1 MSTHRLDPLM
11 NPRSVAYVGASETP
25 GSPGYEVIRVARS
38 YDYSGTLYPINP
50 KYETV
55 QGIPC
60 YGSLGDLPAAPD
72 LAILSVSSKR
82 LESQLEAAIE
92 VGARAAVIFDTCYL
106 PDDPDRKLLARLR
119 ELARDAD
126 MAVCGGNGM
135 GVINGVAGFHSTFA
149 DVKSNL
155 SPDGNATYIAH
166 SGSTFTEVGLFNP
179 RVNFNT
185 IVSAGQEIGVTM
197 DEYMD
202 YALEVNET
210 KLLCLF
216 CETVRKPEAFMA
228 ALDKAASRGVPVI
241 ACKVG
246 RSEKAAAF
254 AQTHSGALVGNDA
267 AYQAVFDHYGVTR
280 VYSLDEMINTVT
292 LFSSERKPGPG
303 GLSLVIDSGGER
315 ELVVD
320 VADDVGVRFADINGA
335 TATKLEERLFHALEP
350 VNPLDAWGDG
360 SGDWDEDLT
369 HFIVSLA
376 DDPDTSISAMSAE
389 LSFMDDIKSNYG
401 KSVSDAFDRTDK
413 PVIVLANISTAPYE
427 GMAKDLTAKG
437 IPVLD
442 GTLNALKAIRHAFDR
457 RDRLALPPGLPAPEC
472 EPDVVARWRARLSEA
487 PSLDE
492 GAGYDL
498 LRDFGVPA
506 PDYRIADN
514 EAGVLAGAEALGYP
528 VVLKTAMPGISHK
541 SDVGGVVL
549 DIRDAEALAEAYRDL
564 AARLGARA
572 LVTPMLEI
580 EGVEMV
586 MGMVVDPNF
595 GPIVML
601 GAGGVFVEIM
611 KDVRAILPPFGPDV
625 ARREIEKLKIRPLLD
640 GARGRPAV
648 DIDALAETLS
658 RFSALVSELRNSVKE
673 IDVNPLIAGPNG
685 CIAVDALVVHGA
697 SDDQD

>member
-1 MSTHRLDPLM
+1 MSEHRLDPLM

-25 GSPGYEVIRVARS
+25 SSPGCKLIQVAQS
-38 YDYSGTLYPINP
+38 YDYAGTIYPINP

-55 QGIPC
+55 QGIRC
-60 YGSLGDLPAAPD
+60 YGSLSELPEAPD

-82 LESQLEAAIE
+82 LEVQLEAAIE
-92 VGARAAVIFDTCYL
+92 AGARAAVIFDTCYL
-106 PDDPDRKLLARLR
+106 PNDPDRKLLKRLR

-135 GVINGVAGFHSTFA
+135 GIVNGVAGFHSTFA

-166 SGSTFTEVGLFNP
+166 SGSTFGEVGLYNP
-179 RVNFNT
+179 RVKFNM

-202 YALEVNET
+202 YALEVNDT

-216 CETVRKPEAFMA
+216 VEMIRKPEAFLA
-228 ALDKAASRGVPVI
+228 ALDKAESKGVPVI

-254 AQTHSGALVGNDA
+254 AQTHSGALVGNDD

-280 VYSLDEMINTVT
+280 VYTLDEMINTVT
-292 LFSSERKPGPG
+292 LMSSARKPGPG

-320 VADDVGVRFADINGA
+320 VADDVGVPFAEINDT
-335 TATKLEERLFHALEP
+335 TAKKLEERLFHALDP

-360 SGDWDEDLT
+360 SGDWEEDLT

-376 DDPDTSISAMSAE
+376 EDPDTSISAMSGE
-389 LSFMDDIKSNYG
+389 LSFNDSIESEYAKPVAN
-401 KSVSDAFDRTDK
+401 AFERTEK
-413 PVIVLANISTAPYE
+413 PVILLANISTAPYE
-427 GMAKDLTAKG
+427 GMARELTAIG
-437 IPVLD
+437 VPVLD
-442 GTLNALKAIRHAFDR
+442 GTLNGLKAIRHAFDR
-457 RDRLALPPGLPAPEC
+457 RDRLALPAALPAPEYDP
-472 EPDVVARWRARLSEA
+472 EVVARWRARLA
-487 PSLDE
+487 DGTDLDE
-492 GAGYDL
+492 ADGYDL

-506 PDYRIADN
+506 PEYRIAED
-514 EAGVLAGAEALGYP
+514 EAVTLAGAEALGYP
-528 VVLKTAMPGISHK
+528 VVLKTAMPGIAHK

-549 DIRDAEALAEAYRDL
+549 NIDDAAALADAYRDL
-564 AARLGARA
+564 AARLGPRV
-572 LVTPMLEI
+572 LVTPMLKI

-586 MGMVVDPNF
+586 MGMVSDPSF

-611 KDVRAILPPFGPDV
+611 KDVCAILPPFGPDV
-625 ARREIEKLKIRPLLD
+625 ARREIEKLKIRPLLN

-648 DIDALAETLS
+648 DIDALADTLS
-658 RFSALVSELRNSVKE
+658 RFSAMVCALRSSLKE
-673 IDVNPLIAGPNG
+673 IDVNPLIAGPDG
-685 CIAVDALVVHGA
+685 CIAVDALVVH
-697 SDDQD
+697 S

>member
-1 MSTHRLDPLM
+1 MPKHRLDPLM
-11 NPRSVAYVGASETP
+11 NARSIAYVGASETP
-25 GSPGYEVIRVARS
+25 GSPGNRLIQVAQS
-38 YDYSGTLYPINP
+38 CDYAGKIYPINP

-55 QGIPC
+55 RGLPC
-60 YGSLGDLPAAPD
+60 YGSLGDLPEAPD

-82 LESQLEAAIE
+82 LEAQLEAAIA

-106 PDDPDRKLLARLR
+106 PDDPDRKLLTRLR

-135 GVINGVAGFHSTFA
+135 GVSNAVAGCHATFA
-149 DVKSNL
+149 DVKPNL
-155 SPDGNATYIAH
+155 APGSNATYITH
-166 SGSTFTEVGLFNP
+166 SGSTFTEVGLYNP
-179 RVNFNT
+179 LANFDM

-202 YALEVNET
+202 YALEVNDT
-210 KLLCLF
+210 KLICLF
-216 CETVRKPEAFMA
+216 VEMIRKPEAFMA
-228 ALDKAASRGVPVI
+228 ALDKAASKNVPVI

-280 VYSLDEMINTVT
+280 VFTLDEMINTVA
-292 LFSSERKPGPG
+292 LMSSGRPPGPG

-320 VADDVGVRFADINGA
+320 VADDVGVRFADINDT
-335 TATKLEERLFHALEP
+335 TAAKLEERLFHALDP

-360 SGDWDEDLT
+360 SGDWEEDLT

-376 DDPDTSISAMSAE
+376 DDPDTAITALSGE
-389 LSFMDDIKSNYG
+389 LSFNDGIESEYAKPVAN
-401 KSVSDAFDRTDK
+401 AFDRTDK
-413 PVIVLANISTAPYE
+413 PVIVLANIATAPYE
-427 GMAKDLTAKG
+427 GMAKALTAKG
-437 IPVLD
+437 VPVLD
-442 GTLNALKAIRHAFDR
+442 GTLNGLKAIRHAFEY
-457 RDRLALPPGLPAPEC
+457 RDRLALPPNLPAPEC
-472 EPDVVARWRARLSEA
+472 DPKAVARWGARLTEG
-487 PSLDE
+487 PDLDE
-492 GAGYDL
+492 ADGYDL

-506 PDYRIADN
+506 PEYRLAED
-514 EAGVLAGAEALGYP
+514 EAATLAGAEALGYP
-528 VVLKTAMPGISHK
+528 VVLKTAMPGIAHK

-549 DIRDAEALAEAYRDL
+549 NIGDATALADAYRDL
-564 AARLGARA
+564 ASRLGPRV
-572 LVTPMLEI
+572 LVTPMLKI

-586 MGMVVDPNF
+586 MGMVTDSSF

-640 GARGRPAV
+640 GVRGRPAV
-648 DIDALAETLS
+648 DIDALADTLS
-658 RFSALVSELRNSVKE
+658 RFSAMVSALRGSVKE
-673 IDVNPLIAGPNG
+673 IDVNPLIVGPDG
-685 CIAVDALVVHGA
+685 CIAVDALVVRG
-697 SDDQD
+697 

>member
-1 MSTHRLDPLM
+1 MSKHRLDPLM

-25 GSPGYEVIRVARS
+25 GSPGYRLIQVAQS
-38 YDYSGTLYPINP
+38 TDYAGTIYPINP

-60 YGSLGDLPAAPD
+60 YGSLGGLPEAPD

-92 VGARAAVIFDTCYL
+92 AGARAAVIFDTCYL
-106 PDDPDRKLLARLR
+106 PNDPDRKLLKRLR

-135 GVINGVAGFHSTFA
+135 GISDSVAGFHSTFA
-149 DVKSNL
+149 NVKSNL

-166 SGSTFTEVGLFNP
+166 SGSTFGEVGLYNP
-179 RVNFNT
+179 RVKFNT
-185 IVSAGQEIGVTM
+185 VVSAGQEIGVTM

-202 YALEVNET
+202 YALEVNDT

-216 CETVRKPEAFMA
+216 CEMIRNPEGFRAV
-228 ALDKAASRGVPVI
+228 LDKAGSRGVPVI
-241 ACKVG
+241 VCKVG
-246 RSEKAAAF
+246 RSETAAAF

-292 LFSSERKPGPG
+292 LMSSERQPGPG

-320 VADDVGVRFADINGA
+320 VAEDVGVRFADINQA
-335 TATKLEERLFHALEP
+335 TAAKLEERLFHALDP

-360 SGDWDEDLT
+360 SGDWEEDIT
-369 HFIVSLA
+369 HFLVSLA
-376 DDPDTSISAMSAE
+376 EDPDTAISAMSGE
-389 LSFMDDIKSNYG
+389 LSFNESLDSEYG
-401 KSVSDAFDRTDK
+401 KPIANAFDRTDK
-413 PVIVLANISTAPYE
+413 PVILLANIATAPFE
-427 GMAKDLTAKG
+427 GMARALTDKG

-442 GTLNALKAIRHAFDR
+442 GTVNGLKAIRHTFAR
-457 RDRLALPPGLPAPEC
+457 RDRLALPPPLPAPEC
-472 EPDVVARWRARLSEA
+472 DPEVVARWRARLAEGSD
-487 PSLDE
+487 LDE
-492 GAGYDL
+492 ADGYDL

-506 PDYRIADN
+506 PEYQISED
-514 EAGVLAGAEALGYP
+514 EATALAGAEALGYP
-528 VVLKTAMPGISHK
+528 VVLKTAMPGIAHK

-549 DIRDAEALAEAYRDL
+549 DIGDAAALAEAYRDL
-564 AARLGARA
+564 ATRLGPRA
-572 LVTPMLEI
+572 LVTPMLKS

-586 MGMVVDPNF
+586 MGMVSDPNF

-611 KDVRAILPPFGPDV
+611 KDVCAILPPFGPDV
-625 ARREIEKLKIRPLLD
+625 ARSEIEKLKIRPLLD

-648 DIDALAETLS
+648 DIDALADTLS
-658 RFSALVSELRNSVKE
+658 RFSALVVALRDSLKE
-673 IDVNPLIAGPNG
+673 IDVNPLIAGPEG
-685 CIAVDALVVHGA
+685 CIAVDALVVHG
-697 SDDQD
+697 

>member
-1 MSTHRLDPLM
+1 MPKHRLDPLM

-25 GSPGYEVIRVARS
+25 GSPGYELIRVARS
-38 YDYSGTLYPINP
+38 YDYSGTIYPINP

-60 YGSLGDLPAAPD
+60 YGSLGELPAAPD

-82 LESQLEAAIE
+82 LEAQLEAAIE
-92 VGARAAVIFDTCYL
+92 AGARAAVIYDTCYL
-106 PDDPDRKLLARLR
+106 PNDPDRKLLKRLR

-135 GVINGVAGFHSTFA
+135 GIVNGVAGFHSTFA

-155 SPDGNATYIAH
+155 HPDGNATFITH
-166 SGSTFTEVGLFNP
+166 SGSTFGEVGLYNP

-185 IVSAGQEIGVTM
+185 IVSAGQEIGATI

-202 YALEVNET
+202 YALEVNDT
-210 KLLCLF
+210 TLLCLF
-216 CETVRKPEAFMA
+216 VEMVRKPEAFMA
-228 ALDKAASRGVPVI
+228 TLDKAASMGVPVV

-246 RSEKAAAF
+246 RSRKAAAF

-280 VYSLDEMINTVT
+280 VYSLDEMISTVT
-292 LFSSERKPGPG
+292 LMSSKRKPGPG

-320 VADDVGVRFADINGA
+320 VAGDVGVNFAEINDM
-335 TATKLEERLFHALEP
+335 TVSRIDERLFHALEP

-360 SGDWDEDLT
+360 SGYWEDDLT

-376 DDPDTSISAMSAE
+376 EDPDTSISAMSGE
-389 LSFMDDIKSNYG
+389 LSFNDGIESEYG
-401 KSVSDAFDRTDK
+401 KPVVRAFERTDK
-413 PVIVLANISTAPYE
+413 PVIVLANVSTAPYE
-427 GMAKDLTAKG
+427 GMARALTARG

-442 GTLNALKAIRHAFDR
+442 GTLNGLKAIRHAFDR
-457 RDRLALPPGLPAPEC
+457 RDRLALPPALPAPEC
-472 EPDVVARWRARLSEA
+472 DPEVVTRWRARLADGSD
-487 PSLDE
+487 LDE
-492 GAGYDL
+492 AGGYDL
-498 LRDFGVPA
+498 LRDFGVPV
-506 PDYRIADN
+506 PEYRIAED
-514 EAGVLAGAEALGYP
+514 EAATLAGAETLGYP
-528 VVLKTAMPGISHK
+528 IVLKTAMPGIAHK

-549 DIRDAEALAEAYRDL
+549 DIGDATALADAYRDL
-564 AARLGARA
+564 ASRLGPRV
-572 LVTPMLEI
+572 LVTPMVEI

-586 MGMVVDPNF
+586 MGMVDDPSF

-611 KDVRAILPPFGPDV
+611 NDVRAMLPPFGSDV
-625 ARREIEKLKIRPLLD
+625 ARREIDRLKTRPLLG
-640 GARGRPAV
+640 GARGRPAA
-648 DIDALAETLS
+648 DIDALADALS
-658 RFSALVSELRNSVKE
+658 RFSALVSALRGSVME
-673 IDVNPLIAGPNG
+673 IDVNPLIAGPDG
-685 CIAVDALVVHGA
+685 CIAVDVLVVR
-697 SDDQD
+697 S

>member
-1 MSTHRLDPLM
+1 MSKHRLDPLM

-25 GSPGYEVIRVARS
+25 GSPGYQLIQVAKS
-38 YDYSGTLYPINP
+38 YDYAGAIYPINP

-60 YGSLGDLPAAPD
+60 YGSLGELPEAPD
-72 LAILSVSSKR
+72 LAVLSVSSKR
-82 LESQLEAAIE
+82 LEQQLEAAVE
-92 VGARAAVIFDTCYL
+92 AGARAAVIFDTCYL
-106 PDDPDRKLLARLR
+106 PNDPDRKLLKRLR

-135 GVINGVAGFHSTFA
+135 GIINGVAGFHSTFA

-166 SGSTFTEVGLFNP
+166 SGSTFAEVGLYNP

-185 IVSAGQEIGVTM
+185 VVSAGQEIGVTM

-202 YALEVNET
+202 YALEVNDT

-216 CETVRKPEAFMA
+216 CEMIRKPEAFMA
-228 ALDKAASRGVPVI
+228 VLDKAASRGVPVI
-241 ACKVG
+241 VCKVG

-254 AQTHSGALVGNDA
+254 AQTHTGALVGNDA

-280 VYSLDEMINTVT
+280 VITLDEMINTVT

-315 ELVVD
+315 ELVAD
-320 VADDVGVRFADINGA
+320 VAEDVGVRFADINDA
-335 TATKLEERLFHALEP
+335 TATKLEERLFYALEP

-360 SGDWDEDLT
+360 SGDWDDDVT
-369 HFIVSLA
+369 HFVVSLA
-376 DDPDTSISAMSAE
+376 EDPDTSISALSAE
-389 LSFMDDIKSNYG
+389 FSFVDGIEDNYG
-401 KSVSDAFDRTDK
+401 KSLADAYDRTDK
-413 PVIVLANISTAPYE
+413 PVIALANISTAPYE
-427 GMAKDLTAKG
+427 GMARALMAKG

-442 GTLNALKAIRHAFDR
+442 GTLNGLKAIRHAYDR
-457 RDRLALPPGLPAPEC
+457 RDRLALPPALHAPEC
-472 EPDVVARWRARLSEA
+472 DPEVVARWRARLAEG
-487 PSLDE
+487 PDLDE
-492 GAGYDL
+492 AAGYDL

-506 PDYRIADN
+506 PEYRIAED
-514 EAGVLAGAEALGYP
+514 EAAALAGADGLGYP
-528 VVLKTAMPGISHK
+528 VVLKTAMPGIAHK

-549 DIRDAEALAEAYRDL
+549 NIGDAAALTEAYRDL
-564 AARLGARA
+564 AERLGPRV

-586 MGMVVDPNF
+586 MGMVRDTNF

-625 ARREIEKLKIRPLLD
+625 ARREIEKLRIRPLLD
-640 GARGRPAV
+640 GARGRRAV
-648 DIDALAETLS
+648 DVDALADTLS
-658 RFSALVSELRNSVKE
+658 RFSALVAALRDSVKE
-673 IDVNPLIAGPNG
+673 IDVNPLIAGPEG
-685 CIAVDALVVHGA
+685 CIAVDALVVRG
-697 SDDQD
+697 